1 MNLDFQKHTKKLI
14 KREMYTYYEK
24 SVDNYIDSNYIFEY
38 YNVER
43 LFKRIANN
51 DKWKKYCR

>member
-1 MNLDFQKHTKKLI
+1 MNGLI

-38 YNVER
+38 YNVEW
-43 LFKRIANN
+43 LFKRVTNN